1 MAISK
6 DDKYSKILKA
16 AIEII
21 SEKGLDKTS
30 ISDIV
35 KKAGIAQGTFYL
47 YFPSKMALVPAIAD
61 NLLSITFQRIN
72 DKLLGKS
79 DIESVLEVLVD
90 ETFSFTDEYR
100 DVIILCYSGFAL
112 DNSLETWGTI
122 YKPFYE
128 WMEGVLVKAIN
139 DNAILKDIDVR
150 WTAKII
156 ITLIENTAER
166 YYSSDQKNVA
176 PDEYKAEILRFC
188 KRALGIQ

>member
-6 DDKYSKILKA
+6 DDKYSKILHA

-21 SEKGLDKTS
+21 AEKGLDKTS

-47 YFPSKMALVPAIAD
+47 YFSSKMALVPAIAD
-61 NLLSITFQRIN
+61 NLLTITFDRIN
-72 DKLLGKS
+72 AKLKGKE
-79 DIESVLEVLVD
+79 DIDQVLEVLID
-90 ETFSFTDEYR
+90 ETFAITDEYR

-112 DNSLETWGTI
+112 EQSLETWGKI

-128 WMEGVLVKAIN
+128 WMEGVLATAIREKV
-139 DNAILKDIDVR
+139 ILSEIDVK
-150 WTAKII
+150 WTAKMI
-156 ITLIENTAER
+156 ITLVEGTSER
-166 YYSSDQKNVA
+166 YYSSDQKNEA
-176 PDEYKAEILRFC
+176 PDEYKAEMLRFC

>member
-6 DDKYSKILKA
+6 DDKYSKILHA

-21 SEKGLDKTS
+21 AEKGLDKTS

-47 YFPSKMALVPAIAD
+47 YFSSKMALVPAIAD
-61 NLLSITFQRIN
+61 NLLTITFQRIN
-72 DKLLGKS
+72 DKLQGKT
-79 DIESVLEVLVD
+79 DIESVLEVLID
-90 ETFSFTDEYR
+90 ETFSITDEYR

-112 DNSLETWGTI
+112 NNSLETWGTI

-128 WMEGVLVKAIN
+128 WMEGVLVKAIHA
-139 DNAILKDIDVR
+139 NAIIRELDVQ

-176 PDEYKAEILRFC
+176 PDEYKTEILRFC
-188 KRALGIQ
+188 KRALGM